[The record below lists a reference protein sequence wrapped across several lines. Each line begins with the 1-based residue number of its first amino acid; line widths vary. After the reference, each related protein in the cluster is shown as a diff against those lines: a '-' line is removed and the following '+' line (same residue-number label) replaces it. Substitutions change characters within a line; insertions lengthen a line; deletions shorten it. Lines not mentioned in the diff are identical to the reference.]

1 MIRVL
6 IKYVNNNLE
15 LLKIKGHAESDE
27 YGHDLVCAG
36 VSALVTAGLN
46 NLDGIKNYDVIY
58 EEGDVEIKPNDIT
71 EHDEIVLET
80 VVVGLKSIEESYPEN
95 VKIKLEND

>member
-15 LLKIKGHAESDE
+15 LLKIKGHAESDK

-36 VSALVTAGLN
+36 VSALVSAGLN
-46 NLDGIKNYDVIY
+46 NLDGIKKYDVIY
-58 EEGDVEIKPNDIT
+58 EEGDVEIKLKDIS
-71 EHDEIVLET
+71 EHDKIVLET
-80 VVVGLKSIEESYPEN
+80 VIIGLKSIEESYPKN